1 MILERP
7 AKQVIGDR
15 SDLIGIIRKC
25 LIYTEEDIPFY
36 EMSPDWKNNR
46 DDWLKRVKRYTK
58 ILHSCKLKLYLS
70 AKTSEEL
77 SICLLYL
84 ELRVESSYKESWFLK
99 KFAQFRLDRSHVCHG
114 LSEKTEK
121 ILQMKNSEKVWEIQR
136 RLFHPR
142 RTCVKNT
149 KYLRRI
155 FKLSELPGETY
166 RWKRAESGW
175 TWIVRPRQAKKM
187 ITRSSIAKI
196 AENLSQNQDRLL
208 SSVEKNLD
216 ENPENNYLRSK
227 NIFRQVSNIRK
238 LARNFKAE
246 PHGFSTFAAYFLK
259 PKYGKEY
266 FHKVWPYTA
275 CRPRVFTW
283 WRNRK
288 RLILNPLS
296 FIKIKV

>member
-1 MILERP
+1 MINPR
-7 AKQVIGDR
+7 Q
-15 SDLIGIIRKC
+15 
-25 LIYTEEDIPFY
+25 
-36 EMSPDWKNNR
+36 
-46 DDWLKRVKRYTK
+46 
-58 ILHSCKLKLYLS
+58 LKLYLR

-99 KFAQFRLDRSHVCHG
+99 KLAQFRLDRSHVSHG
-114 LSEKTEK
+114 LSEKK
-121 ILQMKNSEKVWEIQR
+121 DKMLQMEKSEKVWEIQR

-187 ITRSSIAKI
+187 TIRSSIAKI
-196 AENLSQNQDRLL
+196 AENLSQNQDRLF
-208 SSVEKNLD
+208 SSSEKNLD
-216 ENPENNYLRSK
+216 ENPEKNYFRSK

-246 PHGFSTFAAYFLK
+246 PHGFSTSTSHFLK

-288 RLILNPLS
+288 RLIFLFFSSEKP
-296 FIKIKV
+296 VQ